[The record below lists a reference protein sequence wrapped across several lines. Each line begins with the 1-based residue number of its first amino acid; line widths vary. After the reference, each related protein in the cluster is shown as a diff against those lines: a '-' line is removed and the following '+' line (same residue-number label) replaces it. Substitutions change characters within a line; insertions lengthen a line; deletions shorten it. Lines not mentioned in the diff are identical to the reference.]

1 MSKTNSATMT
11 VNEQPYSLDVVIVHA
26 KGTPVR
32 AAHEA
37 ARAVKGVRLVSTFVD
52 GWGRTV
58 TMAIASNA

>member
-1 MSKTNSATMT
+1 MSKTNSAAMM
-11 VNEQPYSLDVVIVHA
+11 VIEQPLSLDVIIVHA
-26 KGTPVR
+26 KGTAVG

-37 ARAVKGVRLVSTFVD
+37 ARGVKGVRLLSTFVD